1 MKKWWLF
8 PLVALIGIIGMATVS
23 VSYPTAKNQ
32 TFQIGEKLR
41 YRVTYGVMDAGE
53 AVLEV
58 KSTTKKPQG
67 RELVHVV
74 ATGKTLG
81 GFNAIYKVN
90 DVYESYI
97 DKKGAFPWEFN
108 RDVNEGGYVI
118 KQNYVFNQHKQ
129 QVKTEKGDIN
139 VPIGIQDMIS
149 SFYHARTL
157 DFKSLKVGDIVE
169 FNCFMDGEI
178 WPLKIKYVGK
188 DDITIRKGKFKCLKF
203 VPVVQKGRYFKSEE
217 DVNFWVTDDDNK
229 IPIYVKAKI
238 PVGVVKLHLVEWE
251 GLRNPI
257 SKIK

>member
-8 PLVALIGIIGMATVS
+8 PLVVILGIIGMATVS

-58 KSTTKKPQG
+58 KSTAKKPQG

-157 DFKSLKVGDIVE
+157 DFKNLKVGDIVE
-169 FNCFMDGEI
+169 FQCFMDGEI

>member
-8 PLVALIGIIGMATVS
+8 PLVALIGIIGMETVS

-118 KQNYVFNQHKQ
+118 KQSYVFNQHK

>member
-1 MKKWWLF
+1 MKKWWSF
-8 PLVALIGIIGMATVS
+8 PLVAFIGIIGMSTVS

-32 TFQIGEKLR
+32 TFQTGEKLR

-58 KSTTKKPQG
+58 KSTAKKPQG

-169 FNCFMDGEI
+169 FKCFMDGEI

>member
-1 MKKWWLF
+1 MKKWFIF
-8 PLVALIGIIGMATVS
+8 PVAVIVGSLIMAAATVT
-23 VSYPTAKNQ
+23 YPVAKNQ
-32 TFQIGEKLR
+32 TYQIGEKLR

-58 KSTTKKPQG
+58 KSSAKKPQG

-81 GFNAIYKVN
+81 GFNAVYKVN
-90 DVYESYI
+90 DIYESHI
-97 DKKGAFPWEFN
+97 DRKGSFPWEFK

-129 QVKTEKGDIN
+129 QVATGEENKN

-149 SFYHARTL
+149 SFYYARTL
-157 DFKSLKVGDIVE
+157 DFKALKVGDIIE
-169 FNCFMDGEI
+169 FKCFMDGEI

-188 DDITIRKGKFKCLKF
+188 DEISIRKGKFKCLKF